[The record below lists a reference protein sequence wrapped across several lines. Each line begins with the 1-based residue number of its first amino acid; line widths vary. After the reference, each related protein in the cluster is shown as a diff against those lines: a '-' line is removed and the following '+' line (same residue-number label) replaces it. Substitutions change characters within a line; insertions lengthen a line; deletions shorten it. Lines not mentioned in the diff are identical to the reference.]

1 MVAASDFVIVA
12 MAASEPHQSADFMNL
27 ECLMQIL
34 VCLLGHER
42 RGLSASL
49 KAMLDFRQPIFVF
62 SPPSLP
68 IRFEYKELIGSTKV
82 RCGVMAPTY
91 KTVTVTTNRRVS
103 ARPRSA
109 IASVAL
115 AGGSWDRV
123 TATTS
128 ALLFGKHTAARGR
141 IDSVASFEFW
151 KAVLHFLRASDLGRI
166 APEGNASG
174 RSVLVRFADG
184 KEAWFSAVSSDLL
197 EWIKVVEASA
207 DHLC

>member
-1 MVAASDFVIVA
+1 
-12 MAASEPHQSADFMNL
+12 
-27 ECLMQIL
+27 MQIL
-34 VCLLGHER
+34 ICLPGHDR

-49 KAMLDFRQPIFVF
+49 KAMLDLRRPIFVF
-62 SPPSLP
+62 SPLSLP
-68 IRFEYKELIGSTKV
+68 MRFEYKELIGSTKV

-91 KTVTVTTNRRVS
+91 KTVTVTTNRRVG
-103 ARPRSA
+103 ARPRSTT
-109 IASVAL
+109 ASVAL

-128 ALLFGKHTAARGR
+128 ALLFGKHTAARGG
-141 IDSVASFEFW
+141 IDSDASFDFW

-166 APEGNASG
+166 APEDDASG

-184 KEAWFSAVSSDLL
+184 KEAWFGGVSSDLF